1 MERNDLWD
9 LTLEEAQAL
18 INSGTIS
25 ASELTEACLGRLA
38 QREPEIHAFVEHD
51 AEAAREQAALLD
63 KVPSDDRGAL
73 HGIPIGV
80 KDLIDVRGFRTRAG
94 SKVLEDAVP
103 ADGDAPAV
111 ESFRR
116 AGSVVFGK
124 TTTHEF
130 AYGCETPPTRNPWDS
145 SRIAGGSSGGSAAAV
160 AAGECLGALG
170 TDSGGSIRI
179 PAALCGITGLRPLV
193 GASSLARTVP
203 FSRTHDT
210 IGPIAHT
217 AAGVAQMWSALV
229 DTPVAQAADP
239 GSIGLAVVDDLEALG
254 RFDHDAV
261 TTYQAAVTELSN
273 AGCGRHPREL
283 PGFDEWGG
291 SRSTVVLSE
300 FLAEHTA
307 AGWYPDR
314 YSLYSPELQR
324 YFSRAETLRGADLI
338 LAHRHLDELAARF
351 RASLDGLDALLLPTV
366 PIEAPR
372 AASIDSAEGVG
383 ITENT
388 ARLVQMTAPVSY
400 TGLAA
405 LSVPCGL
412 SSNGM
417 PLGLQIIGR
426 DEQTVLSIGMLFQQV
441 TNHHTLRPP
450 RDGSAE
456 TN

>member
-9 LTLEEAQAL
+9 LDLEEAQAL
-18 INSGTIS
+18 IRSKTIS
-25 ASELTEACLGRLA
+25 ASEVTEACLGRLA
-38 QREPEIHAFVEHD
+38 EREPAIHAFVEHD
-51 AEAAREQAALLD
+51 AAAARAQAALLD
-63 KVPSDDRGAL
+63 KVPFDDRGAL
-73 HGIPIGV
+73 HGIPLGV

-94 SKVLEDAVP
+94 SMVLEDVAA

-111 ESFRR
+111 EALRH

-145 SRIAGGSSGGSAAAV
+145 NRIAGGSSGGSAAAV
-160 AAGECLGALG
+160 ASGECLGALG

-179 PAALCGITGLRPLV
+179 PAALCGVTGLRPLV
-193 GASSLARTVP
+193 GAVSLARTVP
-203 FSRTHDT
+203 FSQTHDT
-210 IGPIAHT
+210 VGPIAHT
-217 AAGVAQMWSALV
+217 AAGVAEMWSALV
-229 DTPVAQAADP
+229 GTPVAEPADAR
-239 GSIGLAVVDDLEALG
+239 SIELAVVGDLEALG
-254 RFDHDAV
+254 RFDRDVV
-261 TTYQAAVTELSN
+261 TTYEAAVTELST

-283 PGFDEWGG
+283 PGFEEWGG

-314 YSLYSPELQR
+314 LGLYSPELQR
-324 YFSRAETLRGADLI
+324 YFARAEALRGADLI

-351 RASLDGLDALLLPTV
+351 RDSLDGLDALLLPTV

-372 AASIDSAEGVG
+372 AASIDSSEGVG

-388 ARLVQMTAPVSY
+388 ARLVELTAPVSY

-426 DEQTVLSIGMLFQQV
+426 DEQTVLSVGLLFQQV
-441 TNHHTLRPP
+441 TGFHTLRPP
-450 RDGSAE
+450 RDG
-456 TN
+456 